1 MAGSSSGPALPPPHE
16 DQIKELLKALEEE
29 RAARERAEREN
40 EALRKEKDGISLARA
55 ADAGSQLKIIMGLRG
70 EAARAKL
77 KAKEAAEALALSEK
91 GRRESEKQASRAQ
104 AELARAREG
113 MAALKAGSEKL
124 KAGNRRLREGNSR
137 LRERNARLEEGRKI
151 LEADRD
157 KLLKSNRNYDALIRS
172 QLAYMRDNREILSQM
187 VSMDGIPADDAGFGE
202 LKVYSDRLMEN
213 LASAAAAFA
222 FHQARSLSLGTAE
235 RNGGAQEADAR
246 AEAEGR
252 EELSKAAEVSAS
264 DPDASDFEARSG
276 EFEEPAPKGASSAE
290 DALRAGL
297 SSAAAEEGIMRSA
310 SAVLRGGEEEADDD
324 RRRIGREYGRRK
336 EAEYSSTG
344 PSQSEIAGIIVPG
357 RAIRARCP
365 CCGRMA
371 ELRLRKSPARVN
383 EIYSGAAG
391 TGPVRRIMAP
401 VVLAR
406 CSLCGEETPLNPA
419 ALTEFAFEH
428 APSGQGSGNP
438 AGARP
443 EQGREQA
450 RDGAGDGAGD
460 GKAPSNQGSAASR
473 DGAGDGAE
481 TAAETAAERRGEY
494 ARILSGGGDV
504 EEINLEGMLVPS
516 AAEGAPDVID
526 PYAFNAV
533 AEAFGNM
540 PAFIKSSFSIGLL
553 ASGST
558 INSQLGVPKNRLFR
572 MYAGLGLE
580 ASRAQFT
587 CGLNAYA
594 RAFLHAVC
602 EKIRRDILMN
612 CSAVLMDESTLNVR
626 ETAVRKA
633 RQCKGRKSQI
643 WTLNSCWTSPVRA
656 TWIAVRESRGAENV
670 AEILEDAGREL
681 KHVVSDGY
689 SGYDSGLGILRET
702 FGVTLKSARCWTHA
716 RRPLHRLL
724 DGMRLLGIYNS
735 KLVPNGRFSEF
746 QRRLREFRK
755 TEEGSRLSDLSCRL
769 LWIYCLINSLFA
781 IDGAVARRHR
791 YQCQTQEFK
800 ADLLKARKERSLP
813 IVNAIFDS
821 IRLCILAH
829 REIMDMRVGSD
840 GKLRLHAV
848 KRYPQSKALVYLL
861 RFEKEL
867 REFTAS
873 ADVELSQSTAER
885 SLKLGICARKSFM
898 FIQSVDGGHAFADFQ
913 TIANTCAENGVPVQP
928 YLLWLCA
935 NIKLRMARMQA
946 GGQDDPTF
954 FAMPGRRAIVN
965 EDGSKTVLDMYDPR
979 NKWCW
984 DKVSVKGL
992 APYEYRA
999 LLDRLGGAS

>member
-1 MAGSSSGPALPPPHE
+1 MR
-16 DQIKELLKALEEE
+16 ELLRALEEE
-29 RAARERAEREN
+29 KAARERAEREN
-40 EALRKEKDGISLARA
+40 EALRKEKDEITLARA
-55 ADAGSQLKIIMGLRG
+55 ADAENQLKVIRSLRR
-70 EAARAKL
+70 EAARGKM
-77 KAKEAAEALALSEK
+77 KAREAAEALALSEK
-91 GRRESEKQASRAQ
+91 GRRESEKKAARAQ
-104 AELARAREG
+104 ADLDRARDG
-113 MAALKAGSEKL
+113 MAALKAGSERL
-124 KAGNRRLREGNSR
+124 RAGNRRLMEGNAR
-137 LRERNARLEEGRKI
+137 LREKNAELEEGRKI

-157 KLLKSNRNYDALIRS
+157 KLLKSNRNYDNLIRS
-172 QLAYMRDNREILSQM
+172 ELKYMRDNREILSRM
-187 VSMDGIPADDAGFGE
+187 IKLDGIPDDDACFGD
-202 LKVYSDRLMEN
+202 LKAYSDKLKEN
-213 LASAAAAFA
+213 LLSAASAFA
-222 FHQARSLSLGTAE
+222 YHQAKSLSLGTAE
-235 RNGGAQEADAR
+235 RNGRVQEADAR
-246 AEAEGR
+246 AEEEGK
-252 EELSKAAEVSAS
+252 EELSKAEEVSAS
-264 DPDASDFEARSG
+264 DPDSSDFEARSG
-276 EFEEPAPKGASSAE
+276 EFEEPAPRGAASAE
-290 DALRAGL
+290 EALRAGL
-297 SSAAAEEGIMRSA
+297 SSAAAETAIMRKA
-310 SAVLRGGEEEADDD
+310 SAVLRAGEEEAEGD
-324 RRRIGREYGRRK
+324 RKRIGKGYGKRRERSYAGVGPAQ
-336 EAEYSSTG
+336 AEV
-344 PSQSEIAGIIVPG
+344 AGIIVPG
-357 RAIRARCP
+357 RVISMACP
-365 CCGRMA
+365 WCGRRA
-371 ELRLRKSPARVN
+371 ELRLRGAPARIN
-383 EIYSGAAG
+383 EIYTGAAG
-391 TGPVRRIMAP
+391 AGPIRRIMVP
-401 VVLAR
+401 VVFAK
-406 CSLCGEETPLNPA
+406 CSLCGEEGPLNPA
-419 ALTEFAFEH
+419 TLTRCDYEH
-428 APSGQGSGNP
+428 APAGTGSGAP
-438 AGARP
+438 AGTRQEEGAD
-443 EQGREQA
+443 Q
-450 RDGAGDGAGD
+450 GAGSAGSQEP
-460 GKAPSNQGSAASR
+460 KADQGSAEN
-473 DGAGDGAE
+473 AGKHGNGTETPAE
-481 TAAETAAERRGEY
+481 KRRKRRGEY
-494 ARILSGGGDV
+494 ARILSGGGAV
-504 EEINLEGMLVPS
+504 EEIRLEDMLVP
-516 AAEGAPDVID
+516 AAGEGDEDVID
-526 PYAFNAV
+526 PYAFSSI

-656 TWIAVRESRGAENV
+656 TWITVRESRGAENV

-689 SGYDSGLGILRET
+689 SGYDSGLGILKET

-829 REIMDMRVGSD
+829 REIMDMRVGGD

-848 KRYPQSKALVYLL
+848 KHYPQSKALVYLL

-946 GGQDDPTF
+946 CGQDDPTF

>member
-1 MAGSSSGPALPPPHE
+1 MAGSSSDPALPPSPG
-16 DQIKELLKALEEE
+16 DQIKDLLKALEEE

-40 EALRKEKDGISLARA
+40 EALKKEKDGISLARA
-55 ADAGSQLKIIMGLRG
+55 ADADSQLKVIMSLRG

-77 KAKEAAEALALSEK
+77 KAREAAEALALSEK
-91 GRRESEKQASRAQ
+91 GRRESGKQASRAQ

-137 LRERNARLEEGRKI
+137 LRERNARLEEGKKI

-157 KLLKSNRNYDALIRS
+157 KLLRSNRNYDALIRS
-172 QLAYMRDNREILSQM
+172 QLAYMRDNREILSRM
-187 VSMDGIPADDAGFGE
+187 VAVDGIPADDAGFGE

-222 FHQARSLSLGTAE
+222 FHQARSLNLGTAE
-235 RNGGAQEADAR
+235 RNGGAQEAGAR

-297 SSAAAEEGIMRSA
+297 SSTAAEEGIMRSA
-310 SAVLRGGEEEADDD
+310 SAALRAGEEEADAD
-324 RRRIGREYGRRK
+324 RKRIGREYGRRK
-336 EAEYSSTG
+336 EAGYSSTG
-344 PSQSEIAGIIVPG
+344 PSQSEVAGIIVPG

-365 CCGRMA
+365 FCGRMA
-371 ELRLRKSPARVN
+371 GLRLRKSPARIN

-406 CSLCGEETPLNPA
+406 CSLCGEERPVNPA
-419 ALTEFAFEH
+419 SLTEFSFER
-428 APSGQGSGNP
+428 APAGGAAGAPAGTCPEQGPEQGPERVRDAAGSGKSPADQGSG
-438 AGARP
+438 AGRGAN
-443 EQGREQA
+443 GK
-450 RDGAGDGAGD
+450 GAG
-460 GKAPSNQGSAASR
+460 
-473 DGAGDGAE
+473 
-481 TAAETAAERRGEY
+481 TAAERRGEY
-494 ARILSGGGDV
+494 DRILSGGGAA
-504 EEINLEGMLVPS
+504 EEISLEGMLVPS
-516 AAEGAPDVID
+516 VPGGEPDVID
-526 PYAFNAV
+526 PCAFNAA

-558 INSQLGVPKNRLFR
+558 INSQLGVPKNRLFC
-572 MYAGLGLE
+572 MYSGLGLE
-580 ASRAQFT
+580 VSRAQFT
-587 CGLNAYA
+587 CAINAFA

-602 EKIRRDILMN
+602 ERIRRGILMN

-626 ETAVRKA
+626 ETAERKS
-633 RQCKGRKSQI
+633 REGKGRKSQI
-643 WTLNSCWTSPVRA
+643 WTLNSCRTSPIKA
-656 TWIAVRESRGAENV
+656 TWITVRDSRGAGNV
-670 AEILEDAGREL
+670 ADILADAGRDL
-681 KHVVSDGY
+681 KFVVSDGY
-689 SGYDSGLGILRET
+689 SGYDSGLWILRER

-724 DGMRLLGIYNS
+724 DGMRLLGIYN
-735 KLVPNGRFSEF
+735 KVLVPGGRFSEF
-746 QRRLREFRK
+746 PRRLREFRK

-791 YQCQTQEFK
+791 YRCQTPEFK
-800 ADLLKARKERSLP
+800 ADLLRARRERSVP
-813 IVNAIFDS
+813 VVNAIFDS

-829 REIMDMRVGSD
+829 REIMDMRVGAD
-840 GKLRLHAV
+840 GRLRLRAV

-898 FIQSVDGGHAFADFQ
+898 FLQSVDGGHAFADFQ

-946 GGQDDPTF
+946 EGRDDPTF
-954 FAMPGRRAIVN
+954 FAMPGKRAIVN
-965 EDGSKTVLDMYDPR
+965 EDGSKAVLDMYDPR
-979 NKWCW
+979 NKWSW